1 MEDSLKKRY
10 IIKLFANIVHGLIN
24 IILVALVP
32 KALGPFAFGQF
43 SYIQQFF
50 SQILAFLDAGTS
62 TAFFTK
68 LSAKNQRKELIS
80 FYFFFSLFLLFLLF
94 LLFYFLDIL
103 DYLNFFLPEISNEYV
118 YLGVWFGFL
127 TWMMQI
133 FVKISDAYALTVSVE
148 LIKIVHKLFTLFILI
163 LLIYYF
169 TFDLSIYFYFHLFSL
184 LSFLLI
190 LSILFSQK
198 NIFQKNII
206 TYKASYKDM
215 IKEFYTY
222 SSPLFMFNI
231 IGIAIGLFD
240 IWLLQKISGSEQTGF
255 YGLAYSIAAM
265 CFLFTSAMTPI
276 ITREFSKSY
285 ANKDM
290 EQIQKLFKR
299 YIPMLYSISAYF
311 GVFIAFQADNLLLIF
326 TDEKF
331 KDALFVLVIMAFYPI
346 HQTYGQLSGSL
357 FFALEQ
363 TKLYRNIG
371 IFSSLLGLV
380 LTFLFVYFLELGA
393 IGFAWKMVISQI
405 ISVNLQLY
413 FNTKFLKI
421 KMYSFVQ
428 HQIYSILFFIF
439 FAFLSSKIV
448 LLEDSILLNFLMI
461 GFIYTLLV
469 LIASFFIPYIFSSS
483 KKEIIELLERIKLKK
498 RE

>member
-10 IIKLFANIVHGLIN
+10 IIKLFSNIVNGLIN
-24 IILVALVP
+24 IILVAIVP
-32 KALGPFAFGQF
+32 KALGPIAFGQF

-68 LSAKNQRKELIS
+68 LSAKNQRKELIN

-94 LLFYFLDIL
+94 LFIYLLDIL
-103 DYLNFFLPEISNEYV
+103 DYLYFFLPEIANEYI
-118 YLGVWFGFL
+118 YLGLWFGFL

-184 LSFLLI
+184 FSFLFI
-190 LSILFSQK
+190 LSILFSKK

-206 TYKASYKDM
+206 TYKNSYKNL

-222 SSPLFMFNI
+222 SSPLFIFNI
-231 IGIAIGLFD
+231 IAISIGLFD
-240 IWLLQKISGSEQTGF
+240 IWLLQKISGSVQTGF

-285 ANKDM
+285 ENKDID
-290 EQIQKLFKR
+290 QIQKLFKR
-299 YIPMLYSISAYF
+299 YIPMLYSIAAYF
-311 GVFIAFQADNLLLIF
+311 GVFIAFQADNLLMIF

-357 FFALEQ
+357 FFALEE

-371 IFSSLLGLV
+371 IFSSFLGLG
-380 LTFLFVYFLELGA
+380 LTLLFVYYLELGA

-405 ISVNLQLY
+405 ISVNIQLY
-413 FNTKFLKI
+413 FNVKFLNL
-421 KMYSFVQ
+421 KMFPLVWHQVYAIIILSLLAYLSARFISFDKVIWEFLLSGL
-428 HQIYSILFFIF
+428 IYSIGVGITIF
-439 FAFLSSKIV
+439 LYPQIVAVSKSELIQIFA
-448 LLEDSILLNFLMI
+448 
-461 GFIYTLLV
+461 
-469 LIASFFIPYIFSSS
+469 
-483 KKEIIELLERIKLKK
+483 KKKS
-498 RE
+498 